1 MKLKKIF
8 LISLCILSIL
18 SLSGCKFPELF
29 YKTPSLKRVQS
40 EEVQTKVIMPDLSG
54 LTYSQAVEQT
64 KNIPLIVTKQYND
77 KVSKNKI
84 SWQSVNA
91 GEEISIGT
99 PVNIVISKGVQLIE
113 IPDVSDMDYLAAQT
127 VLKSLGFKVKIKYQ
141 HKWGTESGDIISL
154 SPQVGKKKPYGSTVN
169 MTVDAVDP
177 SQKKAEVE
185 NEQ

>member
-1 MKLKKIF
+1 MKLKKLF
-8 LISLCILSIL
+8 FISLCILSVL

-54 LTYSQAVEQT
+54 LTYSQAVAQT
-64 KNIPLIVTKQYND
+64 ENIPLIVTKQYND

-84 SWQSVNA
+84 SWQSINA

-154 SPQVGKKKPYGSTVN
+154 SPQVGKKKPYGSAVK
-169 MTVDAVDP
+169 MTVDAVNP

-185 NEQ
+185 NER